1 MSFIE
6 FTQTD
11 FEVFEVPGLE
21 ARMSTLIA
29 NVRPK
34 LHVLGEQLA
43 PFLSV
48 LCGEPMGPHV
58 ARHARRKVNPPNDTW
73 VAWSNNKRGYK
84 AHPHFQVG
92 LFSTH
97 LFIQFAIIYES
108 NHKITF
114 ANNFEKQ
121 LKKIKSAI
129 PGHYFW
135 SLDHTLPET
144 TFHHKMGKEDFQQ
157 VVYKLRTLKKSEV
170 LCGLEIR
177 REDPVLTD
185 GAQLLTVIED
195 TFTRLISLYKLS
207 F

>member
-1 MSFIE
+1 MSFTG
-6 FTQTD
+6 FNQTD
-11 FEVFEVPGLE
+11 FDVFEVPGLE

-34 LHVLGEQLA
+34 LQILGEHLA

-48 LCGEPMGPHV
+48 LCGEPMCLHV

-114 ANNFEKQ
+114 ANHFEKQ
-121 LKKIKSAI
+121 LNKTKKAI
-129 PGHYFW
+129 PDYFFW
-135 SLDHTLPET
+135 SLDHTLPQT
-144 TFHHKMGKEDFQQ
+144 TLHRKMGKEDFQQ
-157 VVYKLRTLKKSEV
+157 VVYKLRHLKNSEV
-170 LCGLEIR
+170 LCGLEVP

-185 GAQLLTVIED
+185 GPRLLKLIED
-195 TFTRLISLYKLS
+195 TFSKLLPLYKLS